1 MPPLHNSYR
10 SFTALSAI
18 SQVVEGAHA
27 MGDLIYLALGAVL
40 FTAFGAYAWLLRG
53 L

>member
-1 MPPLHNSYR
+1 MGIG
-10 SFTALSAI
+10 AI
-18 SQVVEGAHA
+18 SIDREGTHS

-40 FTAFGAYAWLLRG
+40 FSAFGAYAWLLRA